1 MYLDNLEKNAFFY
14 HVLKEGSE
22 NGTVN
27 SNSFKVFGLWEEKK
41 EKLLKLFNN
50 ELIMSFD
57 IPTDFS
63 YNFNF
68 EVKEEMSKILA
79 NNDSFFKKIKLQIET
94 VNFLDKEGYPI
105 GNGFHILTNIFYN
118 AENWLSNSIGELL
131 DRTCN
136 SCSLYI
142 NEKKPI
148 KIYKNTKITTL
159 FSKLADLFEFKP
171 EYEKL
176 RLKHSEIIQKLKK
189 IDKVY
194 VSIHPLDFVTLSD
207 NANNWSSCLS
217 IDETGCYRAGIG
229 ELLTSPTSIVAYT
242 VDDNNKYTIG
252 NFSWNS
258 KTWRQLFYLEESCI
272 LGSIAYP
279 RRNEKLTQFILEKL
293 RELAKDRLGYSYD
306 EGYYHRKC
314 GDFHAGLI
322 HKNGTEEEIRFDSNV
337 ERMYD
342 DLNRSSSSQNL
353 FFIINKEKLLKE
365 SYSNIQ
371 PPVYTIKMSGEAI
384 CLNCGNSISYNGG
397 ESHLCS
403 ECYEEDCTYCVDC
416 GEAIYEEDS
425 IYYYEDEPYC
435 ERCFDNNFISCS
447 FCGEIFRRD
456 YSLDI
461 VLQYHAINWFAIG
474 KEENGSLY
482 EEFVCSNCVGDSYDG
497 INSLTV
503 IKIREGVYFDVASLF
518 TGLSGLFGQNRPF
531 TENLETIKLRMY
543 KSYEILKEEFL
554 YEDKELLSA
563 EVIKNTIKRF
573 PNQQVDLITSELT
586 FK

>member
-1 MYLDNLEKNAFFY
+1 MYLDDLEKKAFFY

-27 SNSFKVFGLWEEKK
+27 SNSLKVFGLWEEKK

-68 EVKEEMSKILA
+68 EVKEEMRTILA
-79 NNDSFFKKIKLQIET
+79 NNDSFFRKIKSQIET
-94 VNFLDKEGYPI
+94 IKFLAKEGYSM

-118 AENWLSNSIGELL
+118 EENWLSNSIDGLL
-131 DRTCN
+131 CN
-136 SCSLYI
+136 NCSLYI
-142 NEKKPI
+142 NENIKPI

-159 FSKLADLFEFKP
+159 ISKLADLFECKP

-176 RLKHSEIIQKLKK
+176 RLKHSEIVQKLKK

-194 VSIHPLDFVTLSD
+194 VSIHPLDFATLSD

-242 VDDNNKYTIG
+242 VDDNKKYTIG

-258 KTWRQLFYLEESCI
+258 KTWRQLFYLEEACI
-272 LGSIAYP
+272 LSSIGYP
-279 RRNEKLTQFILEKL
+279 RRNERLSQFILEKL
-293 RELAKDRLGYSYD
+293 RKLAKDRLGYSYD
-306 EGYYHRKC
+306 EGYYSRGC
-314 GDFHAGLI
+314 GDFHANLI

-365 SYSNIQ
+365 NYSNMQ
-371 PPVYTIKMSGEAI
+371 PPVHTIEMSGEAI
-384 CLNCGNSISYNGG
+384 CLNCGNSILYNGG
-397 ESHLCS
+397 ESHLCD
-403 ECYEEDCTYCVDC
+403 ECYEEVYSYCVDC
-416 GEAIYEEDS
+416 GEAIYDENS
-425 IYYYEDEPYC
+425 IYYYEDAPYC
-435 ERCFDNNFISCS
+435 EHCFNDRFISCA

-456 YSLDI
+456 CSLDI
-461 VLQYHAINWFAIG
+461 ALQYHATNWFAIG
-474 KEENGSLY
+474 EREKGSLY
-482 EEFVCSNCVGDSYDG
+482 EEFICSDCVSDSYDG

-518 TGLSGLFGQNRPF
+518 TGLGALFGQNRPF
-531 TENLETIKLRMY
+531 TEHLKTIKLRMY
-543 KSYEILKEEFL
+543 RSYEILEEDFL

>member
-1 MYLDNLEKNAFFY
+1 MELLIQTLLKCLDYGK
-14 HVLKEGSE
+14 
-22 NGTVN
+22 
-27 SNSFKVFGLWEEKK
+27 KK
-41 EKLLKLFNN
+41 EKLFKLFNN

-94 VNFLDKEGYPI
+94 IKFLDKEGYPI

-118 AENWLSNSIGELL
+118 AENWLSNSIEELL
-131 DRTCN
+131 DGTCN

-142 NEKKPI
+142 NENIKPI

-159 FSKLADLFEFKP
+159 ISKLADLFDFKP

-217 IDETGCYRAGIG
+217 IDETGCYRGGLG

-242 VDDNNKYTIG
+242 IDDNNKYTIG

-279 RRNEKLTQFILEKL
+279 RKNERLTQFILERL

-306 EGYYHRKC
+306 EGYYHRRC
-314 GDFHAGLI
+314 GDFHADLI
-322 HKNGTEEEIRFDSNV
+322 HKNGTKEEIYFNSNV

-342 DLNRSSSSQNL
+342 DLNRSSSSQDL
-353 FFIINKEKLLKE
+353 FFIINKEEILKKSTYNDNSCE
-365 SYSNIQ
+365 IP
-371 PPVYTIKMSGEAI
+371 PPVYTIEMSGEAI
-384 CLNCGNSISYNGG
+384 CLNCGNSILYNNG

-403 ECYEEDCTYCVDC
+403 ECYEEICTYCSDC
-416 GEAIYEEDS
+416 GEAIYDEDS

-435 ERCFDNNFISCS
+435 EHCFNDNFISCS

-456 YSLDI
+456 YPLSI
-461 VLQYHAINWFAIG
+461 VLQYNALNWFTVG
-474 KEENGSLY
+474 EEKTGNFY
-482 EEFVCSNCVGDSYDG
+482 EEFICNDCISDSYDG
-497 INSLTV
+497 TSSLMV
-503 IKIREGVYFDVASLF
+503 IKVGEGVYLDVGSLF
-518 TGLSGLFGQNRPF
+518 TRVNGLFGKYKSF
-531 TENLETIKLRMY
+531 TEILETIKLRMY

-563 EVIKNTIKRF
+563 EVIKNTIKLF
-573 PNQQVDLITSELT
+573 PNEQIDLITSELT